1 MLSPARVLRPS
12 TTLLL
17 MAWLRLVGYANY
29 FRSFT
34 VLKLLSMLV
43 YCDNINVVYLSPNLV

>member
-1 MLSPARVLRPS
+1 
-12 TTLLL
+12 

-34 VLKLLSMLV
+34 VLKLLSTLV